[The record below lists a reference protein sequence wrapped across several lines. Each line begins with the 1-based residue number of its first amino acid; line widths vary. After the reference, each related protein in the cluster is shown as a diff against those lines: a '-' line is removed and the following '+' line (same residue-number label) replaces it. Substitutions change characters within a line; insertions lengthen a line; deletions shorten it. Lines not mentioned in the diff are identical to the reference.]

1 MSPWRAA
8 IVTSIAAVVACVAVG
23 LIFAGDPLLPVEIAG
38 AVVLAAWLL
47 EILAAGYR
55 GHRLERS
62 IRAVSRQAVIAGVSC
77 RVMRGGGCSAFVLG
91 TLRPRIY
98 LGAGLLTTLDIE
110 ELRAVVFHEEH
121 HRRTRAPLR
130 SAALGAWRRLASSS
144 SRVRDALDARVTQLE
159 CDADRF
165 ARRHG
170 VSRGAIAA
178 ALLKTEPSAMGLGFA
193 AQAQARVDHLLDPD
207 IHRRL
212 GRAHVMPYEWAPV
225 VVALAITVV
234 CHALL

>member
-1 MSPWRAA
+1 VSPWRAA
-8 IVTSIAAVVACVAVG
+8 IAISVAVVLACLAAG
-23 LIFAGDPLLPVEIAG
+23 LIVAGDPLLPVEMAG
-38 AVVLAAWLL
+38 AAVLAAWLL
-47 EILAAGYR
+47 EILGAAYL

-62 IRAVSRQAVIAGVSC
+62 IGAVSRQAVVAGVPC
-77 RVMRGGGCSAFVLG
+77 RVMRDGGCSAFVLG

-98 LGAGLLTTLDIE
+98 LGAALLTTRDIE
-110 ELRAVVFHEEH
+110 ELRAVVLHEEH
-121 HRRTRAPLR
+121 HRYTRAPLR

-144 SRVRDALDARVTQLE
+144 SRVRDALDARVAQLE

-165 ARRHG
+165 ALRHG
-170 VSRGAIAA
+170 VSRGAIAG

-234 CHALL
+234 CHVVL